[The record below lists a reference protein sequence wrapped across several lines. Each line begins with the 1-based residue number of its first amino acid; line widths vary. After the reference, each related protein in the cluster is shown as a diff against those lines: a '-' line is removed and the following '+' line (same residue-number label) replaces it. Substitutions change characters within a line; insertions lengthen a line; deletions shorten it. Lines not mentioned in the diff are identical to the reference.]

1 MNFSIDFQAAQWR
14 RICLPLQ
21 EMQETR
27 VLSLGREDPLEEE
40 MVAHSS
46 TVAWGILWTAEP
58 GGPQSMGLQRVR
70 RDWATEHTHI
80 LKDINSWGTLRND
93 RRWVHC
99 SLGDVVWRRRT
110 CPVALDPPPPTRVL
124 FLLYQGQLAD
134 AVKTIAATRLKPA
147 TADDSCSFPAQSEKP
162 GAQS

>member
-1 MNFSIDFQAAQWR
+1 MNFSIDFQAAQWQ

-70 RDWATEHTHI
+70 RD
-80 LKDINSWGTLRND
+80 
-93 RRWVHC
+93 
-99 SLGDVVWRRRT
+99 
-110 CPVALDPPPPTRVL
+110 
-124 FLLYQGQLAD
+124 
-134 AVKTIAATRLKPA
+134 
-147 TADDSCSFPAQSEKP
+147 
-162 GAQS
+162 